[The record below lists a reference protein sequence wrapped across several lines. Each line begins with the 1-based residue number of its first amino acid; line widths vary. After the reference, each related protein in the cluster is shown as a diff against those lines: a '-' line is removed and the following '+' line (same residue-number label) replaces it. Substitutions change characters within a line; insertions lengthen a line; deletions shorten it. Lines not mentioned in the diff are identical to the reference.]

1 MFLQILPA
9 IYFVLFSLFSVVLFC
24 LFVWSFRSVPCFLF
38 LLLPSFV
45 FGALVASF
53 VVFGVLLWGSFG
65 PGRFAVWFVRSVVFV
80 PLGGARSFPSFF
92 SV

>member
-1 MFLQILPA
+1 MFLQLLPA
-9 IYFVLFSLFSVVLFC
+9 LYFFPSSLFSVVLF
-24 LFVWSFRSVPCFLF
+24 SSRSVPCFLF